1 MSDHSNND
9 RPDLSA
15 PGLPTVSRPARL
27 QALLFTAGSIGT
39 TLLTLGMMADGKLPK
54 GQGEYME
61 AWR

>member
-1 MSDHSNND
+1 MTMSDHSNND

-39 TLLTLGMMADGKLPK
+39 TLLTLGLLAETKPPRH
-54 GQGEYME
+54 QGE
-61 AWR
+61 